1 MNAKWRSASELYKWS
16 LRRCSQ
22 GAAAAAA
29 AAGEGDAEPL
39 AAVSEKKGSLSGS
52 TARHEAPVEGW
63 EQSVVMALR
72 GRDSSEEGKERALGE
87 RAKRSERK
95 KEEDERSE
103 FFGKRKRLAF
113 RPRPP
118 LPPVSCFSFFFR
130 PPPSLSLFLSLP
142 LSIFSPLSLKNQT
155 RKDATTFSKFGFLNK
170 RMNVEWTKRKANRS
184 YPLTAISRSLVALPS
199 LVLPAAATIP
209 PLFFLGVLRG
219 AHQRPVQAVHV
230 REVVPVVVA
239 VGGVVDRV
247 VPGACFFFFFFFSSS
262 LSIFSSGVSSFS
274 SGLRVLEKEKEK
286 LSLFFALTHD
296 RLHLRVQAVVN
307 AVGPDRGQEQQHL
320 VREEVDRD
328 EKQPDRVGQSLGDA
342 VEGREGQAGERAQ
355 SGLLVV
361 LVVDVVESPFVVLFF
376 FCPRRIGEEEEG
388 GRRKERKK

>member
-118 LPPVSCFSFFFR
+118 PPPVSCFSFFFR

-247 VPGACFFFFFFFSSS
+247 VPGACFFFFFFS
-262 LSIFSSGVSSFS
+262 V
-274 SGLRVLEKEKEK
+274 LR
-286 LSLFFALTHD
+286 
-296 RLHLRVQAVVN
+296 
-307 AVGPDRGQEQQHL
+307 
-320 VREEVDRD
+320 
-328 EKQPDRVGQSLGDA
+328 
-342 VEGREGQAGERAQ
+342 
-355 SGLLVV
+355 
-361 LVVDVVESPFVVLFF
+361 
-376 FCPRRIGEEEEG
+376 
-388 GRRKERKK
+388 